1 MRDEFLSVAAHE
13 LKTPVTTLLGFSQVL
28 LGQLNQRG
36 VLDDRTVGQ
45 AVRAV
50 ERGSNRMSRLVS
62 QILDISRLDGG
73 RLVLD
78 HEITDLAPLVQ
89 GIVAAMQTTTT
100 RHTLLVRTPAQAP
113 AWVDSLRLEQV
124 VTNLLDN
131 AIKYS
136 PEGGQVEIELELPSP
151 GLARLSVVDHGV
163 GIQPERRQHIF
174 ERFYQAH
181 EGDHASG
188 MGLGLYISRQIV
200 ELHGGSIRPEFPP
213 DGGTRSLWIFRRV

>member
-1 MRDEFLSVAAHE
+1 
-13 LKTPVTTLLGFSQVL
+13 
-28 LGQLNQRG
+28 
-36 VLDDRTVGQ
+36 
-45 AVRAV
+45 
-50 ERGSNRMSRLVS
+50 MSRLVS

-78 HEITDLAPLVQ
+78 HEITDLAPLIQ
-89 GIVAAMQTTTT
+89 GIVTAMQTTTS
-100 RHTLLVRTPAQAP
+100 RHTLLVRTPARVP
-113 AWVDSLRLEQV
+113 ARVDPLRLEQV

-136 PEGGQVEIELELPSP
+136 PEGGQIQIELELPAP

-181 EGDHASG
+181 KGDHASG

-200 ELHGGSIRPEFPP
+200 ELHGGSIQPEFPP
-213 DGGTRSLWIFRRV
+213 EGGTRIVVDLPTGLSDGAAGLGRERTA